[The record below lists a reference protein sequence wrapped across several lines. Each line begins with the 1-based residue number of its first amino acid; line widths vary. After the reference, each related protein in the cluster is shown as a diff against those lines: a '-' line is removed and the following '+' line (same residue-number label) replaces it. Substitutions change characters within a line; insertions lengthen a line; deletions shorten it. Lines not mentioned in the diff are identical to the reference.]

1 MNKETKREFIC
12 IVCPMGCQLSVEASE
27 DKEIIVNGSRCKRGN
42 VYAMQEMTDPRRHIT
57 STVRVHNGFL
67 NLVPVKTDRE
77 IPKGKIFEVMSE
89 IDNIQLEAPIKI
101 GTVIIEN
108 VANTGS
114 NIVAT
119 RNIDKIVAETNYKHD
134 FQQSVGI

>member
-1 MNKETKREFIC
+1 MIKTTKKEFIC
-12 IVCPMGCQLSVEASE
+12 IVCPMGCQLSVESSE
-27 DKEIIVNGSRCKRGN
+27 DEEIIVNGSRCKRGN

-77 IPKGKIFEVMSE
+77 IPKGKIFEVMKE
-89 IDNIQLEAPIKI
+89 INNIQLEAPIKV
-101 GTVIIEN
+101 GTIIIEN

-119 RNIDKIVAETNYKHD
+119 RNIEKIAFDNNYKHNL
-134 FQQSVGI
+134 QKSV

>member
-1 MNKETKREFIC
+1 MTKTTKREFIC
-12 IVCPMGCQLSVEASE
+12 IVCPMGCQLNVDASE
-27 DKEIIVNGSRCKRGN
+27 GEEIIVNGSKCKRGN
-42 VYAMQEMTDPRRHIT
+42 VYAVQEMTDPRRHIT

-67 NLVPVKTDRE
+67 NLVPVKTDTE
-77 IPKGKIFEVMSE
+77 IPKGKIFEVMKE
-89 IDNIQLEAPIKI
+89 INNIQLEAPIKV

-119 RNIDKIVAETNYKHD
+119 RNIERMITETNHKHNL
-134 FQQSVGI
+134 QKTVGI